1 MKIKKVL
8 LTSVVLIIT
17 FFVIYFYIPKKEISG
32 DFTSNDIRKVK
43 VGMTLEE
50 VQNILGQPFEVTSG
64 IGIHK
69 MTCEKPKK
77 SLKQDLSS
85 NSNIRDIVNEK
96 FSETDFCCEAYKNNL
111 KNKKSSTLV
120 YTKRVSPW
128 MYPMLWVHLDDSF
141 KVSSVYAKEYKG
153 FDDSGI
159 YLLNKKVKS
168 ENKDAFEKY
177 FN

>member
-1 MKIKKVL
+1 MRITRIVF
-8 LTSVVLIIT
+8 TSVLLIIT
-17 FFVIYFYIPKKEISG
+17 FFVVYFYIPKKEVSG

-64 IGIHK
+64 TAIHK
-69 MTCEKPKK
+69 MTCKKPKRT
-77 SLKQDLSS
+77 LKQSLSS
-85 NSNIRDIVNEK
+85 NSNIRNIVNEK

-111 KNKKSSTLV
+111 ENKKSSTLV
-120 YTKRVSPW
+120 YTKRISPW

-159 YLLNKKVKS
+159 YLLNKKGKS
-168 ENKDAFEKY
+168 ENKDVFEKH